1 MTLSILINV
10 LLIKPYYFQVM
21 ECLVKIELLL
31 LLLLR
36 TTIYTAVAQHSRSHS
51 EVFFVNLE
59 EGYFGCQVN
68 ASAEFLQIFKV
79 SKLCD
84 GTSDCYLGSDED
96 TKELKCSSKY
106 SFSFIKWRAHLS
118 G

>member
-1 MTLSILINV
+1 
-10 LLIKPYYFQVM
+10 M

-106 SFSFIKWRAHLS
+106 SFYFIKWRAQRITRVGLILW
-118 G
+118 GGGGR

>member
-1 MTLSILINV
+1 
-10 LLIKPYYFQVM
+10 M

-36 TTIYTAVAQHSRSHS
+36 TTIYTATAQQQLHHNSHNS

-96 TKELKCSSKY
+96 RKELKCSSKY
-106 SFSFIKWRAHLS
+106 CFFFLC
-118 G
+118 